1 MDYLT
6 SLIKKEIK
14 QQFKSVRQFSMVIG
28 VPYTTVAS
36 ALKNGI
42 SGTGFETVLKMCKEL
57 NINTVYDG
65 DFELATGE
73 SSDIAHMFDQLDEIG
88 KHTARAVLQA
98 EYNRCNVYKIRGDI
112 VSNGETGTSEQSKDE
127 EAVTQ

>member
-14 QQFKSVRQFSMVIG
+14 QQYKSVRQFSMVIG
-28 VPYTTVAS
+28 IPYTTVAS

-42 SGTGFETVLKMCKEL
+42 SGTGFATVLRMCKEL

-73 SSDIAHMFDQLDEIG
+73 SSDVAHMFDQLDEIG

-98 EYNRCNVYKIRGDI
+98 EYNRCNVYKIKA
-112 VSNGETGTSEQSKDE
+112 T
-127 EAVTQ
+127 AVRENDDDVQ